1 MEPVGLSFSCRVAC
15 LAGHCCRRWRLLLH
29 EEKALTYEINANE
42 TVAGDVLAYLME
54 AAEKHDPEYTDET
67 LLQDCSAL
75 TLRDGGELMLA
86 AAYQVHERGHGREL
100 TVIMANGSKAKF
112 VKWLPLMKDAFVEL
126 ARVEGCDRVLVSV
139 SRPAMERALSALD
152 FGPVATLMRFM
163 V

>member
-1 MEPVGLSFSCRVAC
+1 M
-15 LAGHCCRRWRLLLH
+15 
-29 EEKALTYEINANE
+29 TYKINASE

-54 AAEKHDPEYTDET
+54 AAAQHDPEYTDEA
-67 LLQDCSAL
+67 LLKDCSAL
-75 TLRDGGELMLA
+75 TLRDGGELVLA
-86 AAYQVHERGHGREL
+86 AAYQIHERGNGREL

-112 VKWLPLMKDAFVEL
+112 MKWLPVMKDAFVEM
-126 ARVEGCDRVLVSV
+126 ARFENCDRVLVSV